1 VENKRGVIGRVK
13 YWEIITDNLSK
24 AGWSWA
30 ASQCWIFRVEQFSLL
45 MHIAAT
51 VNASLFARM
60 KG

>member
-1 VENKRGVIGRVK
+1 MK
-13 YWEIITDNLSK
+13 YWEISLTISAK
-24 AGWSWA
+24 PVGVGA
-30 ASQCWIFRVEQFSLL
+30 ASQYWIFTVEQFSLL